1 MRPASKP
8 VGGDA
13 PRRRQSV
20 VALALL
26 VAGGVA
32 CQAPAPGAAPEL
44 PASLDGYRADAWFLP
59 DDPLLGFVE
68 IPAGPFVMGSDP
80 TVDPQAYENERWS
93 PSDAQGTVDL
103 PVFYIGRTEVTVAQ
117 FLAYAA
123 ATGASDAADALGGE
137 PDHPVANVSWPD
149 ALAYARWLE
158 TTLHDWSGTPD
169 LIRERLAAGWQITL
183 PTEAQ
188 WEKAAR
194 DGDARIFPWG
204 NEPRAG
210 AANDSSGNGATVAA
224 GALPCLECAH
234 GLRDM
239 AGNVWELTRS
249 LYQPYPYTETDDALD
264 PAADA
269 LYIMRGGSFTDPPAN
284 TRTATRGGADP
295 GARRP
300 FIGFRLVLTAD

>member
-1 MRPASKP
+1 MRLPAERAAR
-8 VGGDA
+8 GA
-13 PRRRQSV
+13 PRRRRSV
-20 VALALL
+20 VTLALL

-32 CQAPAPGAAPEL
+32 CQAPGPGAAPEL
-44 PASLDGYRADAWFLP
+44 PASLDGHRADAWFLP

-80 TVDPQAYENERWS
+80 AVDPQAYENERWS

-169 LIRERLAAGWQITL
+169 LIRERLA
-183 PTEAQ
+183 
-188 WEKAAR
+188 
-194 DGDARIFPWG
+194 
-204 NEPRAG
+204 
-210 AANDSSGNGATVAA
+210 
-224 GALPCLECAH
+224 
-234 GLRDM
+234 
-239 AGNVWELTRS
+239 
-249 LYQPYPYTETDDALD
+249 
-264 PAADA
+264 
-269 LYIMRGGSFTDPPAN
+269 
-284 TRTATRGGADP
+284 P
-295 GARRP
+295 G
-300 FIGFRLVLTAD
+300 